1 MTQDPI
7 SNIGELLDAG
17 AAIGAPHEVGTEQ
30 HETRPYVVVP
40 KGYDLKSLEHLM
52 PAPWRKRGTV
62 SMRDQQSFCRYLA
75 DQGGDVSIYGL
86 RATGSF
92 VAILDS
98 DTADYPGWRDHRA
111 AFTAQQTP
119 EWVTWTKKNGVRM
132 TQTDFAA
139 FVEDNLPDITDP
151 VGAEML
157 EMCRLLEA
165 KKKVEFVSGI
175 RLSNGENELAYE
187 ESISGTVGKGKLPVP
202 ETFTIAIAP
211 FEGSDR
217 FAFQARLRYRIG
229 DDKKL
234 SMWFDL
240 DRPHKVMEAAVTD
253 IWNAIEG
260 KTGLAIYNGMP
271 ANP

>member
-1 MTQDPI
+1 M
-7 SNIGELLDAG
+7 
-17 AAIGAPHEVGTEQ
+17 
-30 HETRPYVVVP
+30 P

-86 RATGSF
+86 RATGAF

-119 EWVTWTKKNGVRM
+119 EWMTWMKKNGVRM

-165 KKKVEFVSGI
+165 KKKVEFVKK
-175 RLSNGENELAYE
+175 AY
-187 ESISGTVGKGKLPVP
+187 GAGDTVSATVSSPMWPV
-202 ETFTIAIAP
+202 AP
-211 FEGSDR
+211 
-217 FAFQARLRYRIG
+217 ATT
-229 DDKKL
+229 
-234 SMWFDL
+234 M
-240 DRPHKVMEAAVTD
+240 AAS
-253 IWNAIEG
+253 
-260 KTGLAIYNGMP
+260 TGP
-271 ANP
+271 AHGA